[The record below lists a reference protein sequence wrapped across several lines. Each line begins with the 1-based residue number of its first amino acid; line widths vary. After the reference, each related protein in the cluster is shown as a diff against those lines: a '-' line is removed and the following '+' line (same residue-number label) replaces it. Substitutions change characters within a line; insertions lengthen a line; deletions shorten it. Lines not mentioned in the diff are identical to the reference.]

1 MIRQQHVAWAT
12 LLVSAGV
19 HVWLFSVA
27 PSQSR
32 DVPAVMA
39 SSVTFQVVEAP
50 APEPPPD
57 PLPEPVPEPEPPEPP
72 PMAPE
77 PKEPEPATPE
87 PVDPSPAEPEA
98 PESPTDGDPPPELQ
112 GTTLAAED
120 AAWAAPPGSGSE
132 RRGPLRAGVSRP
144 VPTPSRRAAPAAPER
159 NAPASPAAEALP
171 LSQLSRPP
179 QPPALGGALQR
190 NYPSHARQQGKAGEA
205 KVRARIE
212 PSGRIQLAKVV
223 QETSEGFGAACQKTL
238 LASQWTAPLDKKGK
252 PAATWV
258 SYRCKFRI
266 DR

>member
-1 MIRQQHVAWAT
+1 MIRQRHVGWST

-27 PSQSR
+27 PSQPR

-39 SSVTFQVVEAP
+39 SSVSFQLVETP
-50 APEPPPD
+50 APEPQPE
-57 PLPEPVPEPEPPEPP
+57 PLPEP
-72 PMAPE
+72 APE
-77 PKEPEPATPE
+77 PIPPKPPAVAPEPMEPEPAPPE
-87 PVDPSPAEPEA
+87 SVDPSPVEPEA
-98 PESPTDGDPPPELQ
+98 AETSTDGNPPPELQ

-132 RRGPLRAGVSRP
+132 RRGPMRAGVSRP
-144 VPTPSRRAAPAAPER
+144 VPIPSRRGATAPSPRLAPS
-159 NAPASPAAEALP
+159 SPAAEALP